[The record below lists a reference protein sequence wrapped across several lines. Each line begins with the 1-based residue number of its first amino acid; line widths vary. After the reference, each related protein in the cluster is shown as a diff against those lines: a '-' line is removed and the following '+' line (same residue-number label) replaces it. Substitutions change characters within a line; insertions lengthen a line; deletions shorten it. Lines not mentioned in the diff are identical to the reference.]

1 MTNVRLKVYTVVDK
15 TPGDPR
21 NTFGSYASWGPSLGI
36 VRNMWSKT
44 SRDAEWQGLALLVV
58 ASRDQ
63 ENFQGCKG
71 RNQACA
77 CGISSQNG
85 RHVSFQDL
93 RKLSQIYSLT
103 YTYIYL
109 DLICY
114 HVPHP

>member
-36 VRNMWSKT
+36 VRNMWSKK
-44 SRDAEWQGLALLVV
+44 RRRMALLVV

-77 CGISSQNG
+77 CGISSKNG